1 MFNGVKIYI
10 ISLSFVIVLSSCLSD
25 GSNTEGQVVN
35 NDSIKAEEL
44 LQEANLL
51 YEKSEF
57 AESIARINLIDSI
70 YKKQIVVRRKSMA
83 LKPRVMEGLIM
94 KDIVKIDSMLAD
106 GQSKQLPANEMHKLL
121 LQKEKLEKQLQ
132 VARNQKLRLSE

>member
-1 MFNGVKIYI
+1 MFKGVKGYI
-10 ISLSFVIVLSSCLSD
+10 FSISMVIILSSCIGENS
-25 GSNTEGQVVN
+25 STEGEIVN
-35 NDSIKAEEL
+35 NDSIKAENL
-44 LQEANLL
+44 LKEANELFEQSKFEESMVRIDLL
-51 YEKSEF
+51 
-57 AESIARINLIDSI
+57 DSV
-70 YKKQIVVRRKSMA
+70 YVKQVAVRRKSMV

-94 KDIVKIDSMLAD
+94 NEIVKTDSMLAE

>member
-10 ISLSFVIVLSSCLSD
+10 ISLSFIIVLSSCLSD
-25 GSNTEGQVVN
+25 SSNTENQIVN

-44 LQEANLL
+44 LKEANELF
-51 YEKSEF
+51 EQSKFE
-57 AESIARINLIDSI
+57 ESMTRINLIDSV
-70 YKKQIVVRRKSMA
+70 YENQIVVRRKSMV
-83 LKPRVMEGLIM
+83 LKPCVMEGLIM
-94 KDIVKIDSMLAD
+94 NEIVKTDSMLAE